1 MISNQIPMLFASLP
15 FINVDLLSVG
25 VAVAAIGLLGY
36 EVYANNP
43 ASITN
48 RSFFI
53 FSVITICWSIVNYIN
68 YQVTQPTLVLWLLRF
83 VIFFGTWYAFSFFRF
98 LYVFPE
104 NKKEFPNWYRL
115 ALVPWIF
122 IIAGLT
128 LSPFIFPS
136 IAEIS
141 NTGAVSKTVV
151 AWGILP
157 FALTVIVLVL
167 SGLIIF
173 IKKML
178 KTYGHERNAYR
189 LILIGAALMWSLLIT
204 FNLVLPGIFLNV
216 RYIPLG
222 ALFILPFVAFTSYA
236 IYRHHL
242 FNLKVATTVFL
253 GFMVT
258 VFTFVNVLYSTS
270 ASGVVINVTAFL
282 IVLLGSVKI
291 VRDTLTLQELTEELG
306 QTNARQEGLIHFISH
321 EVKGFLTKDAGVFA
335 SLSEGDFGELPEATK
350 SFVGQAL
357 AESRLGADSV
367 ANILKASNLKKGTTS
382 FKKEPFDL
390 ATLAIAAVEK
400 VRAIADR
407 KKLMLTFTA
416 DPAGAPYT
424 FTGDKDEIGD
434 HVFRNLVD
442 NAVNYTP
449 SGSIAASL
457 KKENNKFI
465 FAVKD
470 SGVGITEEDKKR
482 LFTEGGHG
490 KDSIRVNVHS
500 TGYGLYIAKNITEA
514 HGGTIRAESEGE
526 GKGSTFI
533 VELPAN

>member
-1 MISNQIPMLFASLP
+1 MILTLTPYVFSGIQFVPGVLAPQPIVAPGIAFFVLSILLIPFGVVLLIKKFLIASGEERRQFRYLFIGVTIMFSCILFFDFVLP
-15 FINVDLLSVG
+15 
-25 VAVAAIGLLGY
+25 A
-36 EVYANNP
+36 
-43 ASITN
+43 
-48 RSFFI
+48 
-53 FSVITICWSIVNYIN
+53 
-68 YQVTQPTLVLWLLRF
+68 
-83 VIFFGTWYAFSFFRF
+83 FFG
-98 LYVFPE
+98 
-104 NKKEFPNWYRL
+104 
-115 ALVPWIF
+115 
-122 IIAGLT
+122 
-128 LSPFIFPS
+128 
-136 IAEIS
+136 
-141 NTGAVSKTVV
+141 NTQ
-151 AWGILP
+151 
-157 FALTVIVLVL
+157 F
-167 SGLIIF
+167 
-173 IKKML
+173 
-178 KTYGHERNAYR
+178 
-189 LILIGAALMWSLLIT
+189 
-204 FNLVLPGIFLNV
+204 
-216 RYIPLG
+216 IPLS
-222 ALFILPFVAFTSYA
+222 AVFTFPFVAFTAYA
-236 IYRHHL
+236 IYYQHL

-282 IVLLGSVKI
+282 IVLLGSIKI